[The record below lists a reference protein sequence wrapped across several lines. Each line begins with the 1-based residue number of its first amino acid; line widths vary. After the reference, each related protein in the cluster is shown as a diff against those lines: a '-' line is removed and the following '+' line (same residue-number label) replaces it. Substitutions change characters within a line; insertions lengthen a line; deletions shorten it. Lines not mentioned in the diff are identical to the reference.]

1 MDFWTISMLLA
12 GIALFLFGMMFF
24 EETIHHT
31 FGNGIKWFIQKY
43 TSSLLKS
50 IGVGIT
56 STAILQSST
65 VVIMLMLGFVGAGI
79 LNLQQGVGIVLG
91 ANIWTTLTPWL
102 IALLWFELKIS
113 TITLPIIWL
122 WWILLIFWSRYPKL
136 LAFAKF
142 LLWFWLLFLWLW
154 YMKDSVD
161 VISHTFSFT
170 DASMWLL
177 QSIFWGAL
185 VTMILQTST
194 WTSVLILT
202 ALTSGMITFDI
213 ALWLMMWANLGSATS
228 TFLVWFLSNTGK
240 YHTKRVIASTHM
252 VLNLYQMILMLIL
265 FKPVY
270 WLLNITWL
278 SHDPVIGIA
287 AYHTLYN
294 VIGVL
299 FFIPWVPLY
308 TRWIQKHHRL
318 DQEDETL
325 FSIDQVSTTMP
336 EEYIAAMKK
345 DVCALGQEVILL
357 LQCMT
362 RHEDPNILITDTYTH
377 LKDDCEEWMS
387 KVLRYDIASATIE
400 QQDIMES
407 YQLTVIG
414 YLNAIKQLKDISLHY
429 YYLRETN
436 SQAIHKYMDQ
446 FDEKITHLSEIVQ
459 FVLEHWHK
467 ASEEKIEQWEKVLL
481 LDDTRF
487 LKDIRASITTNHDD
501 TENHHYRSQ
510 LLKTNRSVVLVTRS
524 LLDALISYSKA

>member
-1 MDFWTISMLLA
+1 MDFSTFSMLLA

-31 FGNGIKWFIQKY
+31 FGNGIKDFIQKY
-43 TSSLLKS
+43 TSSVLKS
-50 IGVGIT
+50 IGVWVA
-56 STAILQSST
+56 STAVLQSST
-65 VVIMLMLGFVGAGI
+65 VVIMLMLGFVWAGI
-79 LNLQQGVGIVLG
+79 LHLQQGIGIVLG

-122 WWILLIFWSRYPKL
+122 WGILLVLGSRHPKL

-142 LLWFWLLFLWLW
+142 LLWFGLLFLWLW

-161 VISHTFSFT
+161 MISHTFSFT
-170 DASMWLL
+170 DASMWLF
-177 QSIFWGAL
+177 QSIFWWTV

-194 WTSVLILT
+194 GASVLVLT

-213 ALWLMMWANLGSATS
+213 ALWLMMWANLGSALS

-252 VLNLYQMILMLIL
+252 ILNVYQIVIMLIL
-265 FKPVY
+265 FQPVH
-270 WLLNITWL
+270 WFLDVTGL
-278 SHDPVIGIA
+278 SADPVIGIA

-299 FFIPWVPLY
+299 FFMPWVPLY
-308 TRWIQKHHRL
+308 TRWIQQHHRL

-325 FSIDQVSTTMP
+325 FAIDQVSTTMP

-345 DVCALGQEVILL
+345 DIVWLWQEVIGL
-357 LQCMT
+357 LQSMT
-362 RHEDPNILITDTYTH
+362 AHKDPNILIDDTYTH

-387 KVLRYDIASATIE
+387 KVLRYDTITATNE
-400 QQDIMES
+400 QQDTIES
-407 YQLTVIG
+407 YQLTVME
-414 YLNAIKQLKDISLHY
+414 YLNAIKQLKDIALHY

-436 SQAIHKYMDQ
+436 SPAIHKYMDQ
-446 FDEKITHLSEIVQ
+446 FDEKLMHLTEIVS
-459 FVLEHWHK
+459 FVLEHGRKW
-467 ASEEKIEQWEKVLL
+467 SEEKIAQGEKILL

-487 LKDIRASITTNHDD
+487 LKDIRSSIAHHHDD

-524 LLDALISYSKA
+524 LLDALISYSRV

>member
-1 MDFWTISMLLA
+1 MDFTTISMLIA

-31 FGNGIKWFIQKY
+31 FGNNVKDFIQKY

-79 LNLQQGVGIVLG
+79 LHLQQGIGIVLW

-122 WWILLIFWSRYPKL
+122 WGILLILGSRSPKL

-142 LLWFWLLFLWLW
+142 LLWFWLLFLGLW

-161 VISHTFSFT
+161 VIAHTFSFS
-170 DASMWLL
+170 DSSMWLF
-177 QSIFWGAL
+177 QSIFWGAI

-194 WTSVLILT
+194 WSSVLILT
-202 ALTSGMITFDI
+202 ALTSWMITFDI
-213 ALWLMMWANLGSATS
+213 GLWLMMWANLGSALS
-228 TFLVWFLSNTGK
+228 TFLVWFLSTTGK

-252 VLNLYQMILMLIL
+252 ILNTYQIIVMLIL

-270 WLLNITWL
+270 WFLNVTGL
-278 SHDPVIGIA
+278 SADPVIGIA

-294 VIGVL
+294 FIGVL
-299 FFIPWVPLY
+299 CFVPWVPLY
-308 TRWIQKHHRL
+308 TRYIQQHHFL
-318 DQEDETL
+318 DEEDETL

-345 DVCALGQEVILL
+345 DIVSLWKEVVLL
-357 LQCMT
+357 IQSMT
-362 RHEDPNILITDTYTH
+362 QHKDPTILINDTYTH

-387 KVLRYDIASATIE
+387 KVLRYDTINATLK
-400 QQDIMES
+400 QQTIIES
-407 YQLTVIG
+407 YQLAVIE
-414 YLNAIKQLKDISLHY
+414 YLNAIKQLKDIALHY
-429 YYLRETN
+429 YYLRESN
-436 SQAIHKYMDQ
+436 SSAIHKYMDQ
-446 FDEKITHLSEIVQ
+446 FDEKLIHLTEIVS
-459 FVLEHWHK
+459 FVLEHGRK
-467 ASEEKIEQWEKVLL
+467 SSEEKIAQWEKVLW

-487 LKDIRASITTNHDD
+487 LKDIRDSIAHNHDD
-501 TENHHYRSQ
+501 KENNHYRSQ

-524 LLDALISYSKA
+524 LLDALISYSRV